1 MNKPSVFIV
10 DDDPAIVDSL
20 RYLLEQNGYPVES
33 YPSGEDLFRSI
44 SPETIGILVLD
55 VRMPGIDGMQVL
67 EILRSKKF
75 LVKTIM
81 ITGHGDIPMTVRAIK
96 GGAVEFLEKPFYP
109 ETLLQAIEDAAT
121 IIENGQDDD
130 DEKLPEI
137 ERFRSLNPRERVILN
152 GIVRGLSNKELAEGL
167 DVSLRTIQFGRSR
180 MFKKIGF
187 QNRGE
192 LMEWIV
198 ANNIDLKYFHRD
210 KC

>member
-1 MNKPSVFIV
+1 MTKPRVFIV

-20 RYLLEQNGYPVES
+20 RYLLEQNSYPVQT
-33 YPSGEDLFRSI
+33 YTSGEDLFRSI
-44 SPETIGILVLD
+44 SPETVGILVLD

-67 EILRSKKF
+67 EILRARNY
-75 LVKTIM
+75 LVKTII

-109 ETLLQAIEDAAT
+109 ETLMQAIEETAAAIDT
-121 IIENGQDDD
+121 GELKGS
-130 DEKLPEI
+130 DELPEI
-137 ERFRSLNPRERVILN
+137 ERFRSLNPRERKILN
-152 GIVRGLSNKELAEGL
+152 GIVRGLSNKELADSL

-198 ANNIDLKYFHRD
+198 ANNIDLKYFAADRI
-210 KC
+210 

>member
-1 MNKPSVFIV
+1 M
-10 DDDPAIVDSL
+10 
-20 RYLLEQNGYPVES
+20 
-33 YPSGEDLFRSI
+33 
-44 SPETIGILVLD
+44 
-55 VRMPGIDGMQVL
+55 
-67 EILRSKKF
+67 
-75 LVKTIM
+75 
-81 ITGHGDIPMTVRAIK
+81 
-96 GGAVEFLEKPFYP
+96 
-109 ETLLQAIEDAAT
+109 QAIEDAAT
-121 IIENGQDDD
+121 VIGNGHKDD
-130 DEKLPEI
+130 DEVLPEI

-152 GIVRGLSNKELAEGL
+152 GIVRCLSNKELAECL

>member
-20 RYLLEQNGYPVES
+20 RYLLEQNGYFVES
-33 YPSGEDLFRSI
+33 YPSGEEMFRAI

-67 EILRSKKF
+67 EILRSRKY
-75 LVKTIM
+75 LIKTIM

-121 IIENGQDDD
+121 VIGNGHKND
-130 DEKLPEI
+130 DEVLPEI

-152 GIVRGLSNKELAEGL
+152 GIVRGLSNKELAECL

-210 KC
+210 K